1 MSTKLIFVAVVF
13 KFAIAISLNS
23 VFMYFTIDCKST
35 HRFLDFCPHSFAL
48 CDLFLVFLLVS
59 CTVVKNTCQFNM
71 LLLMSSSMALTQH
84 LALFLS

>member
-35 HRFLDFCPHSFAL
+35 HRFLSSQFRTMWFIFSF
-48 CDLFLVFLLVS
+48 FVS
-59 CTVVKNTCQFNM
+59 V
-71 LLLMSSSMALTQH
+71 LYSSQKH
-84 LALFLS
+84 LSV